1 MEASTW
7 HCKNRVEYSQEQ
19 VENQL
24 ASPYLSE
31 YHEGIL

>member
-1 MEASTW
+1 
-7 HCKNRVEYSQEQ
+7 VEYSQEQ

-24 ASPYLSE
+24 ASPYLLE